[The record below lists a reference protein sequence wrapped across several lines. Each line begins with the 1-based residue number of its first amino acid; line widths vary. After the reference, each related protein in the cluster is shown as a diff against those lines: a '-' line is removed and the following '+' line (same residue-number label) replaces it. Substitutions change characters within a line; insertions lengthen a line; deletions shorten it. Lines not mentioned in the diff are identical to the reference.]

1 MRYRTERRSTVRRLL
16 AAFLIVAVVGL
27 LLPTSI
33 TGRLMNLVQVL
44 VPVQDG
50 MTRAANRADDALAGD
65 AADVPAADH
74 QQLARQAEALRHR
87 VASMSARIAE
97 LEQSNRDLT
106 AIRRRGLGSR
116 GTLIPA
122 RVVADDLLGWRESG
136 LIDAGTLRG
145 VRRGAAV
152 ASGWF
157 SIDAGAADGLDNGLA
172 VLSAEV
178 LVGWIEHAG
187 THTARVKRLSDP
199 ESAMAVTIGRFDE
212 QGFSAVGGAA
222 PVEFWLRGTGGGRL
236 EVIEVDHRYVEGD
249 EPAVM
254 PGDWVVTVPGDP
266 RLPAALTIGSI
277 DEIRRDP
284 DNGLLYDLSVNSAA
298 PARLRRVYV
307 LDASGPGR

>member
-1 MRYRTERRSTVRRLL
+1 MRYRAPSRFTKKRLLGLLL
-16 AAFLIVAVVGL
+16 AASVVAL

-50 MTRAANRADDALAGD
+50 MTRAADRVGDALASD

-74 QQLARQAEALRHR
+74 EQLARQADALRHR
-87 VASMSARIAE
+87 VASLSARIAE
-97 LEQSNRDLT
+97 LEQANRELT
-106 AIRRRGLGSR
+106 GIRGRGLGPR

-122 RVVADDLLGWRESG
+122 RVVADDLLAWRESA

-145 VRRGAAV
+145 VQRGAAV

-157 SIDAGAADGLDNGLA
+157 SIDAGAADGLENGLA

-199 ESAMAVTIGRFDE
+199 ESAMAVSIGRFDE
-212 QGFSAVGGAA
+212 QGFSAVGGAT
-222 PVEFWLRGTGGGRL
+222 PVEFWLRGAGDGRL
-236 EVIEVDHRYVEGD
+236 EVIEVDHRYIEGD
-249 EPAVM
+249 QPAVL

-266 RLPAALTIGSI
+266 RLPAVLTIGSI
-277 DEIRRDP
+277 DHIRRDP
-284 DNGLLYDLSVNSAA
+284 DNGLLYDLSVESAA
-298 PARLRRVYV
+298 PSRLRRVYV
-307 LDASGPGR
+307 LDASTP